1 MPMAEYDVVA
11 EYVLL
16 IVGSL
21 AYYRFLLLMMF
32 LAQFQA

>member
-1 MPMAEYDVVA
+1 MRIAEFVVVA
-11 EYVLL
+11 EYVVL
-16 IVGSL
+16 IVLSL